1 MSEGKYSYLRGDDE
15 RDNYHLYNVSRSFD
29 ERVHSGPQ
37 VIFFFDGLCHISH
50 FLDSTWSAT
59 TLGCFLRS

>member
-37 VIFFFDGLCHISH
+37 VIFFFLMDSVIFHI
-50 FLDSTWSAT
+50 FLIVHGVPP
-59 TLGCFLRS
+59 L